1 MSIRASLLGFIMKL
15 TVKKQFDAL
24 DGTVEAVTAFRETM
38 ANSAQLS
45 GAIPDKVS
53 STSQKLNGV
62 PCEWVTVEGIDQN
75 RVLVY
80 LHGGGYA
87 VGGPDSHRDI
97 AWRLSEAGG
106 MRVLMVDYRLA
117 PEDPFPAAVDDATN
131 CYRWLVN
138 EGFDPE
144 RIAIGG
150 DSAGGG
156 LAAAL
161 LVNLKNLGLPRPGC
175 AILLSPWTDLSV
187 SGESVK
193 SNAKADVVLTERALV
208 TMADHYLGE
217 RDRKAPLAS
226 PLFADLAGL
235 PPILVQ
241 VGSTEILFSDS
252 EAFVKK
258 VKTAGGKVTLEI
270 FPKMPHVFQVF
281 AARIPEGRDAIK
293 KLGQFLLDNA

>member
-1 MSIRASLLGFIMKL
+1 
-15 TVKKQFDAL
+15 
-24 DGTVEAVTAFRETM
+24 
-38 ANSAQLS
+38 
-45 GAIPDKVS
+45 
-53 STSQKLNGV
+53 
-62 PCEWVTVEGIDQN
+62 
-75 RVLVY
+75 
-80 LHGGGYA
+80 
-87 VGGPDSHRDI
+87 
-97 AWRLSEAGG
+97 

>member
-1 MSIRASLLGFIMKL
+1 
-15 TVKKQFDAL
+15 
-24 DGTVEAVTAFRETM
+24 
-38 ANSAQLS
+38 
-45 GAIPDKVS
+45 
-53 STSQKLNGV
+53 
-62 PCEWVTVEGIDQN
+62 
-75 RVLVY
+75 
-80 LHGGGYA
+80 
-87 VGGPDSHRDI
+87 
-97 AWRLSEAGG
+97 
-106 MRVLMVDYRLA
+106 
-117 PEDPFPAAVDDATN
+117 
-131 CYRWLVN
+131 
-138 EGFDPE
+138 
-144 RIAIGG
+144 
-150 DSAGGG
+150 